1 MRLDASMNNLNPKY
15 AGILTI
21 IIGAGLIGWSYH
33 MRGVAAA
40 SEAWPSVAGEIT
52 ISEVTH
58 SVNQSSSSGNKWRYI
73 PRVEYRYELDGA
85 EYSND
90 KIQFVSVSW
99 EFKDRFKAERVTK
112 PYPVGKMI
120 DVFYD
125 PTDPGSSVLLKGSV
139 GGPPWGYLIGAAM
152 AGLGIVL
159 SLKSE

>member
-58 SVNQSSSSGNKWRYI
+58 SVNQSSSSGNKWRY
-73 PRVEYRYELDGA
+73 
-85 EYSND
+85 
-90 KIQFVSVSW
+90 
-99 EFKDRFKAERVTK
+99 
-112 PYPVGKMI
+112 
-120 DVFYD
+120 
-125 PTDPGSSVLLKGSV
+125 
-139 GGPPWGYLIGAAM
+139 
-152 AGLGIVL
+152 
-159 SLKSE
+159 